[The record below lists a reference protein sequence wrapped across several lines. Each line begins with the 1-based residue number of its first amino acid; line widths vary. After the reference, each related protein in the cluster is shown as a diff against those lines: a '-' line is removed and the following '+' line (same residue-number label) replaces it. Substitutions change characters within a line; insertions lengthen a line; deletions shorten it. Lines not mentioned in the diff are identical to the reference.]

1 MLYIFGGYNRGIQQA
16 IPTKGKIMAWFTF
29 HQNNSGGY
37 FHGPRYVLIQANS
50 SVSAN
55 DIAEENDIYFN
66 GVTKGIDCGCCG
78 DRWDRAWHSEGTE
91 KPMIYDQVI
100 DTENPTYE
108 GHCGSLSSDEI
119 LVIPMEKSCK

>member
-1 MLYIFGGYNRGIQQA
+1 
-16 IPTKGKIMAWFTF
+16 MAWFTF

-55 DIAEENDIYFN
+55 DIAEENYIYFN

-100 DTENPTYE
+100 DTENPTYA
-108 GHCGSLSSDEI
+108 GSFRYKGICDSLSSDEI

>member
-1 MLYIFGGYNRGIQQA
+1 
-16 IPTKGKIMAWFTF
+16 MAWFTF

-37 FHGPRYVLIQANS
+37 FHGPQYVLIQANS

-91 KPMIYDQVI
+91 KPMVYDPRLIEPFDRQVI

-108 GHCGSLSSDEI
+108 GLYDSLSSDEI